1 MPHTVQRGQSTRVD
15 FRLQLVNRFVKLGS
29 PSITVDEPGV
39 TVEQNQTIAAAKADV
54 ANGDAR

>member
-1 MPHTVQRGQSTRVD
+1 
-15 FRLQLVNRFVKLGS
+15 LVH
-29 PSITVDEPGV
+29 PSITVDEPGA